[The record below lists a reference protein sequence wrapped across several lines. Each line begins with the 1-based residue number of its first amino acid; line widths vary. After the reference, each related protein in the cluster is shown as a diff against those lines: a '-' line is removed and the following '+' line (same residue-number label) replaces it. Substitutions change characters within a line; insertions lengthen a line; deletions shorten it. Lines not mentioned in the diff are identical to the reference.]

1 MLNIIRKGDNVKSV
15 FKIISAIVTG
25 AFMLVMSVPDVSCGA
40 DEYTESYVLMEVS
53 TGTVVRQRDSGKQ
66 MHSGSFNKLMTVL
79 LAAEAAERGEI
90 TFDTVITASE
100 RAFSM
105 TGAKIWL
112 ETGDKLTL
120 GEMLKG
126 IIIGNANDAACAVAE
141 HIGGTEEKFA
151 EMMNKRAAEL
161 GMASTVFTNASGS
174 YDCEKQLTT
183 AYDAALLLCELAGHE
198 ELREMFTTRVD
209 EIKNGEVQL
218 VTTNR
223 MCHSYKGSVG
233 FKCGRGEISGYF
245 AAEGAVRDGAAYV
258 TAVLDCA
265 DEDRAMA
272 LAKELLDIGFNG
284 YSVIPLN
291 VPEDMPE
298 TIAVKQ
304 GQLPE
309 VRLTVQDT
317 GVAVAAKGSEG
328 NVRAEIYLPSFVY
341 APVEK
346 GEKIGELRLYIGDR
360 LIKCCII
367 SAASEVCEKDFKNV
381 LLEMMKYAVSF

>member
-1 MLNIIRKGDNVKSV
+1 MLNIIRKGDNVKL
-15 FKIISAIVTG
+15 IYRITSAIVTI
-25 AFMLVMSVPDVSCGA
+25 AFMLLLSAADVSCEA
-40 DEYTESYVLMEVS
+40 EEYTESYVLMEVS
-53 TGTVVRQRDSGKQ
+53 TGTVVRQRDGGKQ
-66 MHSGSFNKLMTVL
+66 IHSGSFNKLMTVL
-79 LAAEAAERGEI
+79 LAAEAAERKEI
-90 TFDTVITASE
+90 EYDTVITASD

-120 GEMLKG
+120 EEMLKG

-141 HIGGTEEKFA
+141 RLGGTEEKFA

-183 AYDAALLLCELAGHE
+183 AYDAALLLRELAGHD
-198 ELREMFTTRVD
+198 ELSEMFTTRVD

-258 TAVLDCA
+258 TAVLDCS

-284 YSVIPLN
+284 YSVISLN

-304 GQLPE
+304 GQASE
-309 VRLTVQDT
+309 VRLMVQDT

-346 GEKIGELRLYIGDR
+346 GEKVGELRLFIGDK
-360 LIKCCII
+360 LIKTCMIF
-367 SAASEVCEKDFKNV
+367 SASDVEKKDFKNV
-381 LLEMMKYAVSF
+381 LSEMMKYAVSF